1 MTVQT
6 ALAAIPEG
14 LRGPLLAEYGS
25 IVQNFAEH
33 RWSPSELSGGKFCE
47 IVFTILDGFAKS
59 SYSATPSKPRAF
71 DQACRGL
78 ENNAH
83 VPRSF
88 QILIPRLL
96 PALFEVRNNRGVGHA
111 GGDVDPN
118 HMDAVFVMSS
128 CSWIMAELV
137 RVFHGVSTAEAQRI
151 VDGLVER
158 RVPLL
163 WIGEDMR
170 RILNPEM
177 SLRDQVLLLS
187 STSTDKVQSA
197 NLLKWT
203 DYKNATYFRKLLR
216 NLHKKRLIELSAD
229 EQTVLLLPPGDKI
242 ASALIAKAA
251 KQKH

>member
-1 MTVQT
+1 
-6 ALAAIPEG
+6 
-14 LRGPLLAEYGS
+14 
-25 IVQNFAEH
+25 
-33 RWSPSELSGGKFCE
+33 
-47 IVFTILDGFAKS
+47 
-59 SYSATPSKPRAF
+59 
-71 DQACRGL
+71 
-78 ENNAH
+78 
-83 VPRSF
+83 
-88 QILIPRLL
+88 
-96 PALFEVRNNRGVGHA
+96 
-111 GGDVDPN
+111 
-118 HMDAVFVMSS
+118 MSS